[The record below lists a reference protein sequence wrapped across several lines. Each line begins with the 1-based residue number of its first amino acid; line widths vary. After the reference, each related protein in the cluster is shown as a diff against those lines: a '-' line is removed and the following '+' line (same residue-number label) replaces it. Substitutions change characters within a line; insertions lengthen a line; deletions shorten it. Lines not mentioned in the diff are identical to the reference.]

1 MHYCDDM
8 HIYSNANWLLRSV
21 QRIVVPVTL
30 SVNVSF
36 RWELFV
42 NLNVLRHPIFIWL
55 KLYFNIYAL
64 IFYLCEG
71 LSQPIA
77 KCKNY
82 GINIFDYEG
91 HNLWHTRYK
100 CNVFESATHCSK
112 YFCKKLVATWH
123 KLDYFP
129 VQNFRSSVISYQN

>member
-1 MHYCDDM
+1 MHYRDDM

-30 SVNVSF
+30 SVNVGF

-55 KLYFNIYAL
+55 KLYFNIQDL
-64 IFYLCEG
+64 IFYVCEG

-77 KCKNY
+77 KCKKIMVSIY
-82 GINIFDYEG
+82 LTMKATIFDT
-91 HNLWHTRYK
+91 HATNAMSSNLQRIVVNAFVK
-100 CNVFESATHCSK
+100 S
-112 YFCKKLVATWH
+112 
-123 KLDYFP
+123 
-129 VQNFRSSVISYQN
+129 